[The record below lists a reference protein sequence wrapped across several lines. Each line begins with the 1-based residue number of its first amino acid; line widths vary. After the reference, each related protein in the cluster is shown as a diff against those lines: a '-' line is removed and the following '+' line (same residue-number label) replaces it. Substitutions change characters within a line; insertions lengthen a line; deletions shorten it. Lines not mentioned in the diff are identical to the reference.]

1 MIAVRMCVTGHCQ
14 PDIES
19 AVRQCAPA
27 IRTPEQA
34 EKHHNWDDY
43 AQHVPPGMLSGSKP
57 SATLKPL
64 ENIGSNGRHWKGCE
78 IEIENVMEDNDREIR
93 VSIGN

>member
-1 MIAVRMCVTGHCQ
+1 MIAVRMYVTGHCQ
-14 PDIES
+14 SEIES

-43 AQHVPPGMLSGSKP
+43 AQRTARYAFSVKAERDVENHWNVPAAMGG
-57 SATLKPL
+57 A
-64 ENIGSNGRHWKGCE
+64 GRAQ
-78 IEIENVMEDNDREIR
+78 D
-93 VSIGN
+93 

>member
-1 MIAVRMCVTGHCQ
+1 MVAVRMCVTGHCQ
-14 PDIES
+14 SEIES

-43 AQHVPPGMLSGSKP
+43 A
-57 SATLKPL
+57 
-64 ENIGSNGRHWKGCE
+64 
-78 IEIENVMEDNDREIR
+78 
-93 VSIGN
+93 

>member
-14 PDIES
+14 PEIES

-43 AQHVPPGMLSGSKP
+43 AQRTARYAFSVK
-57 SATLKPL
+57 AERDVETLGKYRLQWEEL
-64 ENIGSNGRHWKGCE
+64 EGCE
-78 IEIENVMEDNDREIR
+78 IEIENVMEDNDRNT
-93 VSIGN
+93 GFNW